1 MIVTMISDV
10 PPHIACTR
18 GAGVRAR
25 DRVFGPAAVTAGQL
39 QAPVQDAVL
48 TSAAQSLALA
58 APAAVSVP
66 AFSARTA
73 LTRQAS
79 STWTPVTKVASSN
92 WVFWNAAR
100 GRPNAV
106 RWVTEPTV
114 QSSAAR
120 TDASAIIAIDS
131 RPGGSRSTRCTR
143 PPPSRPSRLRRRP
156 PDAVEEHSRRVV
168 RAGLVQLAAACEAG
182 HAAFGRQQADAA
194 PARA

>member
-1 MIVTMISDV
+1 M
-10 PPHIACTR
+10 
-18 GAGVRAR
+18 
-25 DRVFGPAAVTAGQL
+25 
-39 QAPVQDAVL
+39 L

-106 RWVTEPTV
+106 RWVT
-114 QSSAAR
+114 
-120 TDASAIIAIDS
+120 
-131 RPGGSRSTRCTR
+131 
-143 PPPSRPSRLRRRP
+143 
-156 PDAVEEHSRRVV
+156 
-168 RAGLVQLAAACEAG
+168 
-182 HAAFGRQQADAA
+182 
-194 PARA
+194 